1 VEKEQVK
8 EERKEHLE
16 CKKKDMKI
24 DGEWKQKMNYVSKE
38 RVNMKWMK
46 NNKQNLRPKWKWLI
60 MKGAVQ
66 GGKNWRKPWGN

>member
-24 DGEWKQKMNYVSKE
+24 DGE
-38 RVNMKWMK
+38 
-46 NNKQNLRPKWKWLI
+46 
-60 MKGAVQ
+60 
-66 GGKNWRKPWGN
+66 